1 MAARADWTQCSSIAH
16 NCAYRG
22 QRLRGT
28 AMRMSDLIDKTVGIY
43 HFLADRLPAN
53 VPTVDPKPRKVN
65 PWRHQGRVIVAR
77 VSAADDVRPAIEKTV
92 GLLGRLEQA
101 IGRGDRVL
109 VKPNYNSPDP
119 PPASTDPSFLRAVL
133 EMLVEAGARPTIG
146 ESAGGVWRPTRNVFR
161 QVHVDDLA
169 RELGVG
175 LIAFDDAD
183 TEWVRIR
190 IGGDYLRELVVPRA
204 AYEADKLV
212 YLPCMKT
219 HRLAGFSGALKL
231 GFGFVAPGQR
241 RGFHAGHLQQK
252 VAEVNLCW
260 QPDLIIMDGRKA
272 FVSGGPNKG
281 QVVEPG
287 LLLASGDLIAV
298 DVEAAK
304 TLLAGGGKNRLPSDP
319 WQSPQVVTAVKH
331 GLGAGRDGYVVVD

>member
-1 MAARADWTQCSSIAH
+1 
-16 NCAYRG
+16 
-22 QRLRGT
+22 
-28 AMRMSDLIDKTVGIY
+28 MSDLIDRTVGIY

-65 PWRHQGRVIVAR
+65 PWRHAGRPIVAR
-77 VSAADDVRPAIEKTV
+77 VPAGEHPAPAVERAV
-92 GLLGRLEQA
+92 GLLGGLERA
-101 IGRGDRVL
+101 VGPGDRVL

-119 PPASTDPSFLRAVL
+119 PPASTDLSFLRAVL
-133 EMLVEAGARPTIG
+133 EMLVAAGASITIG

-175 LIAFDDAD
+175 LIAFDDRD

-190 IGGDYLRELVVPRA
+190 VDGEYLRELVMPRV

-212 YLPCMKT
+212 YLPCLKT

-241 RGFHAGHLQQK
+241 RGFHRGHLQQK

-281 QVVEPG
+281 RVVEPG
-287 LLLASGDLIAV
+287 LVLASGDLIAI

-304 TLLAGGGKNRLPSDP
+304 TLLTGGGRNRLPSDP

-331 GLGAGRDGYVVVD
+331 GLGAGRDGYTVLD